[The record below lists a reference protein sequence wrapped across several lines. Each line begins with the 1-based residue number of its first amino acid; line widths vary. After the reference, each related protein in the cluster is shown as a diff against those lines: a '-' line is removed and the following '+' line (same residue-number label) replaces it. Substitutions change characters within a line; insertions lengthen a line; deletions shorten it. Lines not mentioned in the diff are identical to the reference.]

1 MNNIKKSEK
10 RQIIFKP
17 MKNILIILI
26 ALVTFNVNAQNTES
40 ILFKKTKTEQIFA
53 MNTVKS
59 PIKTESIDLKLS
71 VPQRYR
77 EPNEM
82 RTTGLAIF
90 LGGIA
95 FTTAAILESGDFKIY
110 QGETARQIML
120 GVGIGLTITGGVISI
135 KN

>member
-1 MNNIKKSEK
+1 
-10 RQIIFKP
+10 
-17 MKNILIILI
+17 MKNILLILI
-26 ALVTFNVNAQNTES
+26 GMLAFNLNAQNTES
-40 ILFKKTKTEQIFA
+40 ILFRKTKTEQIFA
-53 MNTVKS
+53 MNTIQKS
-59 PIKTESIDLKLS
+59 KPINFETQTIDLKMG
-71 VPQRYR
+71 PRYK

-82 RTTGLAIF
+82 KTTGLCIF

-120 GVGIGLTITGGVISI
+120 GVGIGLTLTGGVISL

>member
-1 MNNIKKSEK
+1 
-10 RQIIFKP
+10 

-26 ALVTFNVNAQNTES
+26 TLMTFSVNAQNTES
-40 ILFKKTKTEQIFA
+40 ILFRKTKTEQVFA
-53 MNTVKS
+53 MNTVKNPTTLS
-59 PIKTESIDLKLS
+59 PKIDLKMS
-71 VPQRYR
+71 TPQRYR

>member
-1 MNNIKKSEK
+1 MLA
-10 RQIIFKP
+10 FT
-17 MKNILIILI
+17 L
-26 ALVTFNVNAQNTES
+26 NAQDTQKS
-40 ILFKKTKTEQIFA
+40 LLFTKPKVDHVFA
-53 MNTVKS
+53 MNTVKNPTILS
-59 PIKTESIDLKLS
+59 PKIDLKMS
-71 VPQRYR
+71 TPQRYR
-77 EPNEM
+77 ESSDM
-82 RTTGLAIF
+82 KTTGLAIF

>member
-1 MNNIKKSEK
+1 
-10 RQIIFKP
+10 
-17 MKNILIILI
+17 MKNILIII
-26 ALVTFNVNAQNTES
+26 STLVAFGINAQNIES
-40 ILFKKTKTEQIFA
+40 ILLKKTKTEQILA

-59 PIKTESIDLKLS
+59 PIKTQSIDLKL
-71 VPQRYR
+71 VPNLYM
-77 EPNEM
+77 EPNKM
-82 RTTGLAIF
+82 RTTGIAVI

-110 QGETARQIML
+110 QGETSRQIML